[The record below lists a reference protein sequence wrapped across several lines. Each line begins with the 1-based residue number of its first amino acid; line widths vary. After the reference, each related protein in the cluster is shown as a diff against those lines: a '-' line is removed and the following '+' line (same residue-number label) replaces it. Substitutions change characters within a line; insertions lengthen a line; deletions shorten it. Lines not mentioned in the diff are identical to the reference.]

1 MRAQRRGY
9 PRANRRLHYR
19 IPKYVGSPEP
29 ASDTIQPQRREAAP
43 ELGKKLTA
51 SAHKLYTVSEA
62 VVLDVVLLV
71 MLAGYVIYGFRNGL
85 SSTVFT
91 LAGIVLGLIAV
102 LFLVPL
108 VSRLLPIPQLRLAV
122 SIVLAIGLVSAGNG
136 LGAAVGRRIRK
147 GLAKSPLL
155 GIDRIFG
162 AVITGAVA
170 ALVATVVCASVAQL
184 GVPVLSRAIAGS
196 GVLRAINTL
205 TPNPVEAWLA
215 QARGV
220 LSDRGIPLITQAFSG
235 GPPVVPPIDAG
246 SPALTTAAKS
256 VVRIT
261 GNAYACG
268 QSQSG
273 SGFVVATDRVM
284 TNAHVVAGLTQPVV
298 EASNGQAIASSI
310 VYFDPSHDLA
320 VLAVPGL
327 DVATLTLTSPLP
339 AGATAAIEGYPYGGP
354 FSASGASVASVG
366 MSTVDDIY
374 GKAPSDREVYTLG
387 ADVREGDSGGPVL
400 TRDGA
405 VAGIVF
411 ARDSKTAKVGY
422 AMTTTEFQPLATQ
435 AVGMTN
441 AVDTGACIAG

>member
-1 MRAQRRGY
+1 M
-9 PRANRRLHYR
+9 
-19 IPKYVGSPEP
+19 
-29 ASDTIQPQRREAAP
+29 
-43 ELGKKLTA
+43 
-51 SAHKLYTVSEA
+51 
-62 VVLDVVLLV
+62 LDVILLV

-91 LAGIVLGLIAV
+91 IAGVVLGVIAV

-108 VSRLLPIPQLRLAV
+108 VSRLLPLPQLRLAV
-122 SIVLAIGLVSAGNG
+122 SIILAIGLVSAGNG

-147 GLAKSPLL
+147 GLATSPLL

-196 GVLRAINTL
+196 VVLRAISTL
-205 TPNPVEAWLA
+205 TPNPVETWLA

-220 LSDRGIPLITQAFSG
+220 LSDRGIPLLTQAFG
-235 GPPVVPPIDAG
+235 GAPPVVPPVDAG
-246 SPALTTAAKS
+246 SAALTTAAKS

-284 TNAHVVAGLTQPVV
+284 TNAHVVAGVTQPVV
-298 EASNGQAIASSI
+298 EASNGQAVASSI

-320 VLAVPGL
+320 ILAVPGL
-327 DVATLTLTSPLP
+327 DVVPLALTSTLA

-354 FSASGASVASVG
+354 FSASGASIVSVAV
-366 MSTVDDIY
+366 STVDDIY
-374 GKAPSDREVYTLG
+374 RTSSSDREVYTLG

-400 TRDGA
+400 TGDGA
-405 VAGIVF
+405 VAGIMF
-411 ARDSKTAKVGY
+411 ARDSKTANVGY
-422 AMTTTEFQPLATQ
+422 AMTMAEIQPVAVQ
-435 AVGMTN
+435 AVGLSN
-441 AVDTGACIAG
+441 PVGTGDCISG

>member
-1 MRAQRRGY
+1 M
-9 PRANRRLHYR
+9 
-19 IPKYVGSPEP
+19 
-29 ASDTIQPQRREAAP
+29 
-43 ELGKKLTA
+43 
-51 SAHKLYTVSEA
+51 LYTVTGA

-71 MLAGYVIYGFRNGL
+71 MLACYVFYGFRNGL

-91 LAGIVLGLIAV
+91 IAGAILGVIAV

-108 VSRLLPIPQLRLAV
+108 VSRFLPLPQLRLAV
-122 SIVLAIGLVSAGNG
+122 SIVLAIGLVTVGHG

-147 GLAKSPLL
+147 GLEKSPLL

-196 GVLRAINTL
+196 GVLRAIGVL
-205 TPNPVEAWLA
+205 TPDPVEAWLA

-220 LSDRGIPLITQAFSG
+220 VSERGIPLLTQALVG
-235 GPPVVPPIDAG
+235 GPPVVPPVDAG

-273 SGFVVATDRVM
+273 SGFVVAPNRVM
-284 TNAHVVAGLTQPVV
+284 TNAHVVAGLSQPVV
-298 EASNGQAIASSI
+298 ESSNGQAIASSI

-327 DVATLTLTSPLP
+327 DAAPLTFASSLQ
-339 AGATAAIEGYPYGGP
+339 AGANAVIEGYPFGGP
-354 FSASGASVASVG
+354 FAASGASVISVG
-366 MSTVDDIY
+366 VATVDDIY
-374 GKAPSDREVYTLG
+374 GKTPSDRNIYTLG

-400 TRDGA
+400 TGEGA

-411 ARDSKTAKVGY
+411 ARNGTTSNVGY
-422 AMTTTEFQPLATQ
+422 AMTMAEVVPVVSQ
-435 AVGMTN
+435 AVDLTDQV
-441 AVDTGACIAG
+441 ATGDCIAG

>member
-1 MRAQRRGY
+1 M
-9 PRANRRLHYR
+9 
-19 IPKYVGSPEP
+19 
-29 ASDTIQPQRREAAP
+29 
-43 ELGKKLTA
+43 
-51 SAHKLYTVSEA
+51 LYTVTGA

-71 MLAGYVIYGFRNGL
+71 MLACYVFYGFRNGL

-91 LAGIVLGLIAV
+91 IAGAILGVIAV

-108 VSRLLPIPQLRLAV
+108 VSRFLPLPQLRLAV
-122 SIVLAIGLVSAGNG
+122 SIVLAIGLVTVGHG

-147 GLAKSPLL
+147 GLEKSPLL

-196 GVLRAINTL
+196 GVLRAIGVL
-205 TPNPVEAWLA
+205 TPDPVEAWLA

-220 LSDRGIPLITQAFSG
+220 VSERGIPLLTQALVG
-235 GPPVVPPIDAG
+235 GPPVVPPVDAG

-273 SGFVVATDRVM
+273 SGFVVAPNRVM
-284 TNAHVVAGLTQPVV
+284 TNAHVVAGLSQPVV
-298 EASNGQAIASSI
+298 ESSNGQAIASSI

-327 DVATLTLTSPLP
+327 DAAPLTFAPSLQ
-339 AGATAAIEGYPYGGP
+339 AGANAVIEGYPFGGP
-354 FSASGASVASVG
+354 FAASGASVISVG
-366 MSTVDDIY
+366 VATVDDIY
-374 GKAPSDREVYTLG
+374 GKTPSDRNIYTLG

-400 TRDGA
+400 TGEGA

-411 ARDSKTAKVGY
+411 ARNSTTSNVGY
-422 AMTTTEFQPLATQ
+422 AMTMAEVVPVVSQ
-435 AVGMTN
+435 AVDLTDQV
-441 AVDTGACIAG
+441 ATGDCIAG